1 MLPDN
6 YGIHEKTVKKAYG
19 SYDVVIG
26 RFLCFAYT
34 IIICA
39 VISVCLPVILC
50 GQRYALQQG
59 PRTIYANTK
68 VRATV
73 NFFGPSSGDT
83 LLLC

>member
-34 IIICA
+34 
-39 VISVCLPVILC
+39 V
-50 GQRYALQQG
+50 
-59 PRTIYANTK
+59 IYAAHT
-68 VRATV
+68 RQISAMLDL
-73 NFFGPSSGDT
+73 GI
-83 LLLC
+83 LLQLSAM